1 MLEGLSMKWVDR
13 PRVTEMDRG
22 GYYEM
27 ERRTKCHKIE
37 MPLKWKTF
45 SKIFGTATIVCYKI

>member
-1 MLEGLSMKWVDR
+1 MKWIDR

-22 GYYEM
+22 DYEM
-27 ERRTKCHKIE
+27 ERRTKCQKME

-45 SKIFGTATIVCYKI
+45 SKIFWTASIVIY